1 MEASAV
7 WRLWAAVRERS
18 PLVQVRQTGR
28 RRFAALRAAR
38 CGRHMAAPASGAQL
52 AATQALSRL

>member
-1 MEASAV
+1 M